1 MCIGKVFKEVLLAH
15 YLLSDKL
22 YFQLSSVLL
31 QGLPFTELC
40 ADTHFKT
47 FQVSEMIV
55 RDGLGTGNL

>member
-47 FQVSEMIV
+47 FQVSDD
-55 RDGLGTGNL
+55 R